1 MPVTPELRAQI
12 LRYRLVELWRT
23 GTIAAQLHVHHGTV
37 ERILRQEGLPRVGVV
52 RTSNID
58 PYLPFILETLKKFP
72 DLRASRLYAMVKQR
86 GYQGGPDHFRHLI
99 AHHRPR
105 PLPEA
110 YLRLVTLIG
119 EQSQI
124 DWGHF
129 GYLQIGN
136 AKRPLMAFVA
146 VLSWSRRIFLR
157 FSLDARMESFLR
169 AHVQAFEAWGGLTRV
184 LLYDN
189 LKSAVLERQGDAIRF
204 SPALLAFA
212 AHYHFEPR
220 PVAVARGNEK
230 GRVERAI
237 RYIRD
242 NFFAARTFTDLDDL
256 NAQADAWV
264 CGTAD
269 ERLCP
274 QDKTLTVGQAFV
286 QEQPRLLAL
295 PANPYP
301 VEERVVVKV
310 GKTPYV
316 RFDLND
322 YSVPHTQV
330 RKALTVLADTKT
342 VRIIDGPVVLASH
355 ARSYDKGQQIEV
367 QSHIKDLVERKA
379 QAHAQRGMDR
389 LRQAVP
395 ASVELLNQAGARG
408 ENLGTITQALLRLID
423 RYGATEVQTAVLT
436 ALKRKV
442 PHPNAVR
449 LALESQ
455 REARQAPPPVAV
467 QLSEKVRLRDTVIH
481 AQPLASYDQLS
492 CTHTAAQNSATDAEV
507 TPALP
512 TITALPTEKNQA
524 SPFTKSQPK
533 AKRRDS
539 DELNK

>member
-1 MPVTPELRAQI
+1 MAMTPELRAQI
-12 LRYRLVELWRT
+12 LRYYHVEQWRT
-23 GTIAAQLHVHHGTV
+23 GTIARQLLVHHDTV
-37 ERILRQEGLPRVGVV
+37 QRVLLQAGLAPIGSVRATRID
-52 RTSNID
+52 T
-58 PYLPFILETLKKFP
+58 YLPFILETLKKFP
-72 DLRASRLYAMVKQR
+72 DLRASRLYAMVKVR

-99 AHHRPR
+99 SYHRPR
-105 PLPEA
+105 PIPEA

-119 EQSQI
+119 EQGQI

-129 GYLQIGN
+129 GHLQIGQ

-146 VLSWSRRIFLR
+146 VLSWSRHIFLR

-169 AHVQAFEAWGGLTRV
+169 GHVQAFQAWGGLPRV

-264 CGTAD
+264 NGPAD

-274 QDKTLTVGQAFV
+274 QDKILTVGQAFV
-286 QEQPRLLAL
+286 QEKPRLLAL
-295 PANPYP
+295 PDNPYP

-330 RKALTVLADTKT
+330 RKALTVLADTQT
-342 VRIIDGPVVLASH
+342 VRILDAQVVLARH
-355 ARSYDKGQQIEV
+355 VRSYDKGQQIEMA
-367 QSHIKDLVERKA
+367 SHITDLVERKA
-379 QAHAQRGMDR
+379 QAHAQRGMGH

-395 ASVELLNQAGARG
+395 ASVELLTQAGARG
-408 ENLGTITQALLRLID
+408 ENLGSITSALLRLMD
-423 RYGATEVQTAVLT
+423 RYGAKDVQAAVLT
-436 ALKRKV
+436 ALARKV

-449 LALESQ
+449 LALEAQ
-455 REARQAPPPVAV
+455 REARQEPAPVAV

-481 AQPLASYDQLS
+481 AHPLASYDQLGS
-492 CTHTAAQNSATDAEV
+492 T
-507 TPALP
+507 
-512 TITALPTEKNQA
+512 
-524 SPFTKSQPK
+524 SPHSQPQPETQ
-533 AKRRDS
+533 RS
-539 DELNK
+539 DCDEFKK

>member
-12 LRYRLVELWRT
+12 LRYYHVEQWRV
-23 GTIAAQLHVHHGTV
+23 GTIARQLKVHHGTV
-37 ERILRQEGLPRVGVV
+37 ERALRQAGLPRIGTV
-52 RTSNID
+52 RASRLD
-58 PYLPFILETLKKFP
+58 AFLPFILETLKKFP
-72 DLRASRLYAMVKQR
+72 DLRASRLYAMVKVR

-99 AHHRPR
+99 SYHRPS
-105 PLPEA
+105 PIPEA
-110 YLRLVTLIG
+110 YLRLVTLMG
-119 EQSQI
+119 EQGQI

-129 GYLQIGN
+129 GHLQIGQ

-169 AHVQAFEAWGGLTRV
+169 GHVEAFESWGGLPRV

-212 AHYHFEPR
+212 SHYRFEPR

-242 NFFAARTFTDLDDL
+242 NFFCARTFTDLDDL

-264 CGTAD
+264 NGPAD
-269 ERLCP
+269 ARPCP

-286 QEQPRLLAL
+286 QEKPRLLAL
-295 PANPYP
+295 PVNPYC
-301 VEERVVVKV
+301 VEERVVVTV

-322 YSVPHTQV
+322 YSVPHTLV
-330 RKALTVLADTKT
+330 RKALTVLADTKA
-342 VRIIDGPVVLASH
+342 VRILDGAVVVASH
-355 ARSYDKGQQIEV
+355 ARSYDKGKQIEV
-367 QSHIKDLVERKA
+367 ESHIKDLVERKA
-379 QAHAQRGMDR
+379 QAHAQRGMGR
-389 LRQAVP
+389 LRQSVP

-408 ENLGTITQALLRLID
+408 ENLGSITSALLRLVD
-423 RYGATEVQTAVLT
+423 RYGATDVQTAVLS
-436 ALKRKV
+436 ALARKV

-455 REARQAPPPVAV
+455 REARQEPAPVAV

-481 AQPLASYDQLS
+481 AHPLASYDQLS
-492 CTHTAAQNSATDAEV
+492 STPPDSQAQAQAQTEPE
-507 TPALP
+507 TP
-512 TITALPTEKNQA
+512 
-524 SPFTKSQPK
+524 
-533 AKRRDS
+533 RRDS
-539 DELNK
+539 DESKK

>member
-1 MPVTPELRAQI
+1 MPVTPELHAKI
-12 LRYRLVELWRT
+12 LRHRLVDLWRT

-37 ERILRQEGLPRVGVV
+37 ERILRQDGLPRIGVA
-52 RTSNID
+52 RPSNID

-72 DLRASRLYAMVKQR
+72 TLRASRLYIMVEQR

-99 AHHRPR
+99 SHHRPR

-119 EQSQI
+119 EQGQV
-124 DWGHF
+124 DWAHF
-129 GYLQIGN
+129 GYLQIGK
-136 AKRPLMAFVA
+136 AKRPLMAFVV

-169 AHVQAFEAWGGLTRV
+169 GHVQAFEAWGGLPRV

-204 SPALLAFA
+204 SPTLLAFA
-212 AHYHFEPR
+212 GHYRFEPR

-242 NFFAARTFTDLDDL
+242 NFFAARSFTDLDDL

-264 CGTAD
+264 SGQAD
-269 ERLCP
+269 GRPCP
-274 QDKTLTVGQAFV
+274 QDKTMTVGQAFV
-286 QEQPRLLAL
+286 QEKARLLAL

-342 VRIIDGPVVLASH
+342 VRILDAQTLVASH
-355 ARSYDKGQQIEV
+355 ARSYDKAQQIETE
-367 QSHIKDLVERKA
+367 SHIKDLVERKA
-379 QAHAQRGMDR
+379 QAHAQRGMGR
-389 LRQAVP
+389 LSQAVP
-395 ASVELLNQAGARG
+395 ASVELLTQAGARG
-408 ENLGTITQALLRLID
+408 ENLGSITQALLRLVD
-423 RYGATEVQTAVLT
+423 RYGATEVQTAVLS
-436 ALKRKV
+436 ALSRKV

-449 LALESQ
+449 LALETQ
-455 REARQAPPPVAV
+455 REERQAPAPVVV
-467 QLSEKVRLRDTVIH
+467 QLSDKVRARDTVIH
-481 AQPLASYDQLS
+481 AHPLASYDQLS
-492 CTHTAAQNSATDAEV
+492 SPAPSGESAHPNPVATPTTATTSEPKVVTTSKSKAAQ
-507 TPALP
+507 P
-512 TITALPTEKNQA
+512 TNQ
-524 SPFTKSQPK
+524 
-533 AKRRDS
+533 RS
-539 DELNK
+539 DKDESKK

>member
-1 MPVTPELRAQI
+1 MPVTPELRADI

-37 ERILRQEGLPRVGVV
+37 ERIVRQEGLPRVGVV
-52 RTSNID
+52 RSSNID
-58 PYLPFILETLKKFP
+58 PYLPFILQTLTKFP
-72 DLRASRLYAMVKQR
+72 DLRASRLYAMVKVR

-99 AHHRPR
+99 SYHRPR
-105 PLPEA
+105 PVPEA

-119 EQSQI
+119 EQGQI
-124 DWGHF
+124 DWAHF
-129 GYLQIGN
+129 GYLQVGQ

-169 AHVQAFEAWGGLTRV
+169 GHVQAFEAWGGLPRV

-189 LKSAVLERQGDAIRF
+189 LKSAVLQRQGDAIRF

-242 NFFAARTFTDLDDL
+242 NFFAARTFTDLADL

-264 CGTAD
+264 CGPAD

-274 QDKTLTVGQAFV
+274 QDKNLSVGQAFV

-342 VRIIDGPVVLASH
+342 VRIVDGQVVLASH
-355 ARSYDKGQQIEV
+355 VRSYDKGQQIELA
-367 QSHIKDLVERKA
+367 SHIQDLVERKA
-379 QAHAQRGMDR
+379 QAHDQRGMGR

-395 ASVELLNQAGARG
+395 ASVELLTQAAARG
-408 ENLGTITQALLRLID
+408 ENLGSITQALLRLVD
-423 RYGATEVQTAVLT
+423 RYGASEVQTAVLA
-436 ALKRKV
+436 ALARKV

-449 LALESQ
+449 LALEAQ
-455 REARQAPPPVAV
+455 REARQEPAPVAV
-467 QLSEKVRLRDTVIH
+467 HLGHKARLHDTVIH

-492 CTHTAAQNSATDAEV
+492 GIPPADKVSSTGIGAAIPLVTISPSPTDK
-507 TPALP
+507 P
-512 TITALPTEKNQA
+512 QA
-524 SPFTKSQPK
+524 SAPTKSVTK
-533 AKRRDS
+533 ANRSERD
-539 DELNK
+539 EFKK

>member
-1 MPVTPELRAQI
+1 MPVTPELHANI
-12 LRYRLVELWRT
+12 LRHRLVDHWRT

-52 RTSNID
+52 RSSNID
-58 PYLPFILETLKKFP
+58 PYLPFILEILKKFP
-72 DLRASRLYAMVKQR
+72 TLRASRLYAMVKER

-99 AHHRPR
+99 SHHRPR

-119 EQSQI
+119 EQGQI

-129 GYLQIGN
+129 GYLQIGK
-136 AKRPLMAFVA
+136 ARRPLMAFVA

-169 AHVQAFEAWGGLTRV
+169 GHVQAFEAWGGVPRV

-204 SPALLAFA
+204 SPTLLSFA
-212 AHYHFEPR
+212 SHYHFEPR

-242 NFFAARTFTDLDDL
+242 NFFAARSFADLDDL

-264 CGTAD
+264 LGQAD

-286 QEQPRLLAL
+286 QEQPRLMAL
-295 PANPYP
+295 PPNPYP

-322 YSVPHTQV
+322 YSVPHTMV
-330 RKALTVLADTKT
+330 RKSLTVLANTKT
-342 VRIIDGPVVLASH
+342 VRIVDAQTLVASH
-355 ARSYDKGQQIEV
+355 ARSYDKGQQIEIE
-367 QSHIKDLVERKA
+367 SHIKDLVERKA
-379 QAHAQRGMDR
+379 QAHAQRGMGR
-389 LRQAVP
+389 LSQAVP
-395 ASVELLNQAGARG
+395 ASVELLTQAAVRG
-408 ENLGTITQALLRLID
+408 ENLGAITQALLRLMD
-423 RYGATEVQTAVLT
+423 RYGATEVQAAVLT
-436 ALKRKV
+436 ALARKV

-449 LALESQ
+449 LALETQ
-455 REARQAPPPVAV
+455 REARQAPAPVAV
-467 QLSEKVRLRDTVIH
+467 QLSDKIRLHDTVIH
-481 AQPLASYDQLS
+481 AHPLSSYDQLGS
-492 CTHTAAQNSATDAEV
+492 SAPGAGELSANEVGSPTTSISTGAITVTNTEAQAQ
-507 TPALP
+507 L
-512 TITALPTEKNQA
+512 
-524 SPFTKSQPK
+524 QPQ
-533 AKRRDS
+533 RRDE
-539 DELNK
+539 DESQK